1 MPKLIKFYEEHAD
14 QRDKFE
20 IIAFHDASAK
30 TIAEIDQKLKEKDVF
45 NKYWFGKNLP
55 FPVLVDDTRS
65 TIDGW
70 GIRSF
75 PTLVLI
81 DPDGKLVRG
90 GSFEMLKEKLGV
102 KGEKD

>member
-45 NKYWFGKNLP
+45 DKYWFGKNLP
-55 FPVLVDDTRS
+55 FPVLVDDTRT

-70 GIRSF
+70 GIRAF
-75 PTLVLI
+75 PTIVLI
-81 DPDGKLVRG
+81 DPDGKLVKG
-90 GSFEMLKEKLGV
+90 GSLEMLKTELEG
-102 KGEKD
+102 KGDED

>member
-1 MPKLIKFYEEHAD
+1 M
-14 QRDKFE
+14 
-20 IIAFHDASAK
+20 
-30 TIAEIDQKLKEKDVF
+30 
-45 NKYWFGKNLP
+45 
-55 FPVLVDDTRS
+55 LVDDTRS

-70 GIRSF
+70 GIRLY
-75 PTLVLI
+75 PTTVLI

>member
-14 QRDKFE
+14 QRGKFE
-20 IIAFHDASAK
+20 IIAFHDNSAK
-30 TIAEIDQKLKEKDVF
+30 TIEEIDEKLKEKDVP
-45 NKYWFGKNLP
+45 NKYWAGKNLP

-81 DPDGKLVRG
+81 DPDGKLVKGRA
-90 GSFEMLKEKLGV
+90 FDMLKEKLAG
-102 KGEKD
+102 KAQER